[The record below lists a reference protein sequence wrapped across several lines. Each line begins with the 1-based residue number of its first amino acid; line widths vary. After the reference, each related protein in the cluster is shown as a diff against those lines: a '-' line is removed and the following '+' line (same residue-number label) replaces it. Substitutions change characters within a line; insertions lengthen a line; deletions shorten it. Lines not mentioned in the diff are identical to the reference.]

1 MKISHLNHIKK
12 PNSIVVRNYDNKS
25 IVHYPSQIPSQ
36 LMEKLEHEVGVWKV
50 KYKNFIPKEYLS
62 TFFHS

>member
-25 IVHYPSQIPSQ
+25 IVHYTTEIPIE
-36 LMEKLEHEVGVWKV
+36 LMDKLPDEVGVWKV